1 MSFDDLYAFFS
12 SLKTEGSWDRRWE
25 EVANWRERPDDPA
38 ARRGRA
44 LEFVALADEVRCRS
58 RRKALRDLV
67 TQEGVVTIER
77 YMLAEEEFYLAEYE
91 ASQGVVSKEE
101 YETKRRALVRMLGL
115 FDRNLYEAK
124 P

>member
-1 MSFDDLYAFFS
+1 
-12 SLKTEGSWDRRWE
+12 
-25 EVANWRERPDDPA
+25 
-38 ARRGRA
+38 
-44 LEFVALADEVRCRS
+44 
-58 RRKALRDLV
+58 
-67 TQEGVVTIER
+67 VTIER